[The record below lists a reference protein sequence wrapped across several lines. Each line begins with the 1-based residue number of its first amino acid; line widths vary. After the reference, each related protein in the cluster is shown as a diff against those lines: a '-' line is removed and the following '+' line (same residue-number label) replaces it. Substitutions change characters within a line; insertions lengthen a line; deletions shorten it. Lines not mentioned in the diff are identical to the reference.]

1 MERRVF
7 PTIFSNIFFIL
18 SRNQLAGLIG
28 DPEADRWLA
37 IFFIEVG
44 SLHLDRMSRRD
55 TQITQIAPE
64 NSP

>member
-1 MERRVF
+1 
-7 PTIFSNIFFIL
+7 
-18 SRNQLAGLIG
+18 
-28 DPEADRWLA
+28 
-37 IFFIEVG
+37 VG